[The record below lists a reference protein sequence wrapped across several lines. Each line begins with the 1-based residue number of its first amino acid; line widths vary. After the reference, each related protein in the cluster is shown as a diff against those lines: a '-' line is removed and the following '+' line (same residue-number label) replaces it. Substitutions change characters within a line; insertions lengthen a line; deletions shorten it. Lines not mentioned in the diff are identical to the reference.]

1 MVKTDFRY
9 TKEMI
14 FDEFKNAKEK
24 DVLLSKKK
32 TQDEKEH
39 DIYTN
44 RISTLKEYIKL
55 ESEMPEVFSDVSINF
70 RNLLKLYETPNPR
83 DAFYKAFFGKTYAE
97 KKYEESA
104 KSMKDYEMSADITPL
119 HKTMQ
124 EV

>member
-9 TKEMI
+9 SKEMI

-44 RISTLKEYIKL
+44 RISTLKCL
-55 ESEMPEVFSDVSINF
+55 MVS
-70 RNLLKLYETPNPR
+70 
-83 DAFYKAFFGKTYAE
+83 
-97 KKYEESA
+97 
-104 KSMKDYEMSADITPL
+104 
-119 HKTMQ
+119 
-124 EV
+124 